1 MLKNYDLVI
10 ANTLQEL
17 IETTNIAIEFGY
29 KPIGGMTQIEG
40 KFIQSIQLTNNKLK
54 QKTMNET
61 NFFQELS
68 ALMQDK
74 QIVKI
79 TITKVGEDLTIL
91 INKDAKLINMSGTPE
106 EVDGAILSHM
116 KISPVTETK
125 ELVVTVADAPEV
137 DEEEEEEEE
146 DSPNQTAEEK
156 KEEKKAGKKKVE
168 KPATVKRDK
177 KEKEKKEEKTDK
189 AHEKELEET
198 KVGEQTPPP
207 AAEEKKVDVEKE
219 KANDFK
225 FFMDAGESAMIQRN
239 YNGAVEA
246 YTKAVEYAPVGNT
259 TAKTELEKANKWK
272 KAVDS
277 L

>member
-1 MLKNYDLVI
+1 MLKKYDLVI
-10 ANTLQEL
+10 ADTLEEL

-29 KPIGGMTQIEG
+29 QPTGGIQFIEE

-61 NFFQELS
+61 KFFQELS

-106 EVDGAILSHM
+106 EIDGAFLSHM

-137 DEEEEEEEE
+137 EEEEEEEE
-146 DSPNQTAEEK
+146 PNQTEKEK
-156 KEEKKAGKKKVE
+156 KEEKKAGKAKVE
-168 KPATVKRDK
+168 KPTTVKRDK
-177 KEKEKKEEKTDK
+177 KEKVKKEEKTDK
-189 AHEKELEET
+189 AHETELKETLTPEE
-198 KVGEQTPPP
+198 TPPP
-207 AAEEKKVDVEKE
+207 AAEEKKVDVEKA

-225 FFMDAGESAMIQRN
+225 FFMDAGESAMKERN

-246 YTKAVEYAPVGNT
+246 YTKAVEYAPDGNT
-259 TAKTELEKANKWK
+259 TAKAELEKASKWK
-272 KAVDS
+272 KAVDA